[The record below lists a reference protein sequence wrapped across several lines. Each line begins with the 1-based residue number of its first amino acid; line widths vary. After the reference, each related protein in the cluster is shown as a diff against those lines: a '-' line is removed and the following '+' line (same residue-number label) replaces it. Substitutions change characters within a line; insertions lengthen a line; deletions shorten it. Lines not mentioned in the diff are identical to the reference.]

1 MKSRSEIWLCALEEL
16 GAQCSVDTRRD
27 AETLTSRVAQEGDT
41 FLKVALPSYAKDLE
55 LSLAAGRIPWEA
67 FRGFARKRFTV
78 TYGSDEFSSGQRVIH
93 SGGAPKFLGNFMD
106 LVFTSAAWVDA
117 ALDTDD
123 GANGMVDAIT
133 RVPVL
138 RRDGDVLRSADAIA
152 AMRQL
157 CLMFGKEKERCSP
170 SRVDAAV
177 DAFIE
182 TDKELDLPL

>member
-27 AETLTSRVAQEGDT
+27 AETLTSRVAQEGDS
-41 FLKVALPSYAKDLE
+41 FLKVALPSFAKDLE
-55 LSLAAGRIPWEA
+55 MSLAAGRIPWEA
-67 FRGFARKRFTV
+67 FRGFSRKHFTV
-78 TYGSDEFSSGQRVIH
+78 TYGKDRFEEVDVTH

-106 LVFTSAAWVDA
+106 LVFTSAAWVNE

-133 RVPVL
+133 HVPVL
-138 RRDGDVLRSADAIA
+138 RRDGDVLRAADAIA

-170 SRVDAAV
+170 SKVDAAI
-177 DAFIE
+177 DLFIE
-182 TDKELDLPL
+182 TDKELDRPL